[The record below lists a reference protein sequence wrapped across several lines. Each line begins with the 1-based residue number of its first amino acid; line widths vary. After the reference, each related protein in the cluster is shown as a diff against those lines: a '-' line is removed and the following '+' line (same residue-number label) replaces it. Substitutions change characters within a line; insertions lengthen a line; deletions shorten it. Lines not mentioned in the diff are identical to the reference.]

1 MAQPSQQFP
10 PWLSPSAFIVTDAA
24 GTPVATETSIVY
36 IPPTYFGPSI
46 PLGTLY
52 VFGGSTEP
60 ATVELPSPTPQTTT
74 TVAPPSTTAT
84 PSLTTSLTTTA
95 TPTTTVSIS
104 STTAITTS
112 SLTTSAITT
121 SSLTTSAISTTSSSA
136 PSTSSLTT
144 SATSTTSS
152 FSSSVS
158 SNTIP
163 NSTLTSTSAT
173 NTSTAIGPAAMAG
186 LTKGQLVGV
195 IVASI
200 LGLIFLFVLALFL
213 YLWCRGRRNRRGANT
228 LSQGIDDDYYF
239 VPEGAGRVPGEGSP
253 RHSGEEQDP
262 FLQRSSGAGWAA
274 ESSTA
279 GGNSM
284 GAAAAAGAV
293 GAAQMAQV
301 PSNNS
306 ASRPTVARV
315 PPPTTGS
322 NSSQSTGSHASGFGV
337 LLDRPSMSLGLLPIT
352 SEHEEHRFSRQLSN
366 SDMARIGR
374 ESVLPD
380 DLDQY
385 PDDEYTGAYAYSRY
399 SQHPPPRL
407 VGAATAT
414 TPLLG
419 EREASPH
426 PSFEEPT
433 LLTARRVKVEDL
445 GPRTASQSTSGPW
458 GLNLGRLSWFRNLDS
473 PRSSG
478 AAEPSYTTDPL
489 LEKDLETGRGLLSP
503 ASAAAGTDSFGARAR
518 GAGPDGTRPRSGV
531 SARTGTSASG
541 GTLYHDAESSVP
553 GTPVLA
559 PLPRAITPGDNGHH
573 SHTPSPSHS
582 QLALSEQAWLAGGP
596 LPAAGGLSGASSP
609 PGYEQPL
616 AGLSAAT
623 SPTGTTFDHTPGAD
637 VLDMPAPPALTHF
650 ASISSMKETA
660 TVSSVGVSGGYKPAP
675 FPPLGWTPPT
685 GSFGVDMGGR
695 EAERGARRADSMIDV
710 LEDAPPDAE
719 LGWRAMAAQT
729 TPADL
734 GRRGTFGTYVHGLGG
749 IMSERGS
756 LHSMRSHFSP
766 SSRSTGSAPASRRD
780 FESSIGSAVSSRPS
794 VAAARSPAGS
804 VSHYAGASAHAQ
816 SLAHKAS
823 LSSEDRRLGA
833 MSPALSAFGHQARH
847 GSSRSGSGSGAGSG
861 AEPPVVPVIGA
872 PPEARMSPDKLGG
885 ARALRAAPSA
895 SSDDAAAFLDTSF
908 GTIRPVRSLSPLSAT
923 FPMNAPW
930 AGGLDSDWQPSA

>member
-1 MAQPSQQFP
+1 MAQPTQQFP

-95 TPTTTVSIS
+95 TPTTTVSVS

-112 SLTTSAITT
+112 SLTTSAT
-121 SSLTTSAISTTSSSA
+121 STTSSSA
-136 PSTSSLTT
+136 SSTSSLTT

-239 VPEGAGRVPGEGSP
+239 VPEGAGRVPAKALRATAARNKTP
-253 RHSGEEQDP
+253 
-262 FLQRSSGAGWAA
+262 SS
-274 ESSTA
+274 S
-279 GGNSM
+279 
-284 GAAAAAGAV
+284 AAAAQDGAGAQQQLRLAPY
-293 GAAQMAQV
+293 GRA
-301 PSNNS
+301 
-306 ASRPTVARV
+306 RPT
-315 PPPTTGS
+315 PTTGS

-407 VGAATAT
+407 VGAPTAT

-419 EREASPH
+419 EASPH

-445 GPRTASQSTSGPW
+445 GPRTASQSTSESPATVRRGSGGFLGALGLG

-503 ASAAAGTDSFGARAR
+503 ASAAAAGTDSFGARAR

-531 SARTGTSASG
+531 SARTGTSVSG

-582 QLALSEQAWLAGGP
+582 LSEQAWLAGGP

-623 SPTGTTFDHTPGAD
+623 SPTGTSFDHTPGAD

-660 TVSSVGVSGGYKPAP
+660 TVSSVGVGGGYKPAP
-675 FPPLGWTPPT
+675 FPPPGLDTVRPVGWADVAAGNASPA

-695 EAERGARRADSMIDV
+695 AAERAAGGADSMLDV

-780 FESSIGSAVSSRPS
+780 FESSIGSAASSRPS
-794 VAAARSPAGS
+794 ARSPAGS
-804 VSHYAGASAHAQ
+804 VSHYAGGASAHAQ
-816 SLAHKAS
+816 ALAHKGS

-833 MSPALSAFGHQARH
+833 LSPALSPALSAFGHQARH
-847 GSSRSGSGSGAGSG
+847 GSSRSGSGSGGASG

-895 SSDDAAAFLDTSF
+895 SSDDAAAFLDMSF